1 MAKYVENG
9 YDSLVDIL
17 ECIKNFTRRLKIYTG
32 IQLTPAFTETI
43 IEIMAEI
50 FLTLFSRPKKCAKGK

>member
-1 MAKYVENG
+1 MAKYVRNG

-17 ECIKNFTRRLKIYTG
+17 ECIENFTRRLKIYTG

-43 IEIMAEI
+43 I
-50 FLTLFSRPKKCAKGK
+50 K